1 MGKKKLQRWAE
12 MLTFPH
18 VFQFPEGMQG
28 TWGPT
33 VFGNNHPIV
42 LELACGKGEYT
53 VNLSKAFA
61 QKNFI
66 GVDIKGHRMWVG
78 AKQALTAGQKNAAF
92 LRTQIEAIDTY
103 FAPHEVSEIWITF
116 PDPQAREG
124 HAKKRLTSPRFLELY
139 RKILIK
145 GGIVHLKTDSTLLYE
160 YTMEVINE
168 QCLPVLKST
177 TDLYTAPFLDEHLSI
192 KTTYEK
198 IFTEKGEKIKYVQFL
213 LH

>member
-12 MLTFPH
+12 MLTFKH
-18 VFQFPEGMQG
+18 VFQFPEGMQD
-28 TWGPT
+28 TWGNT
-33 VFGNNHPIV
+33 VFENDNPIV

-53 VNLSKAFA
+53 VNLSKAFEN
-61 QKNFI
+61 KNFI

-78 AKQALTAGQKNAAF
+78 AKQAHIAGQKNAAF
-92 LRTQIEAIDTY
+92 LRTQIEDIDTY
-103 FAPHEVSEIWITF
+103 FAPGEVSEIWITF

-124 HAKKRLTSPRFLELY
+124 HAKKRLTSPRFLDLY
-139 RKILIK
+139 RKILVK
-145 GGIVHLKTDSTLLYE
+145 GGVVHLKTDSTLLYD
-160 YTMEVINE
+160 YTMEIINE
-168 QCLPVLKST
+168 QCLPVIKST
-177 TDLYTAPFLDEHLSI
+177 ADLYTAPFLDEHLSI